1 MSTFSI
7 PTTAAQYKMSS
18 DTASQFDTFRHPLE
32 LRYASQ
38 DMKHLFSP
46 RMRVGTWRQLWVW
59 LMESQKELGLPI
71 TDEALAQMKANQ
83 FVKDEEFAIAAKEEA
98 RRRHDVMAWVHT
110 YGLAA
115 PAAAGQIHW
124 GTTSCYVTDN
134 ADLILM
140 RDGLDIILKKMASAI
155 DKLSQFALEWKDLP
169 CLGYTHLQPAQLTT
183 VGKRACVWIQDLVMD
198 LKAMQRV
205 RDELLFRGVK
215 GTTGTQASFLAIFDG
230 DHDKVE
236 QLDELVTKK
245 AGFPGAYPI
254 ATQTYSRKVDLEVAS
269 AVCAFGATCQRI
281 STDIRHLASWKEI
294 EEPFEKDQIGSSA
307 MAYKR
312 NPMRSERLTSLGR
325 RLGNLHADFI
335 STYASQWMER
345 TLDDSAI
352 RRIDIPE
359 MFLCAD
365 ALLILMNNIF
375 SGLVV
380 YPKRIESRLQEELPF
395 MATENII
402 MALVKKGV
410 SRQDAHE
417 EIRVLSH
424 QASAAVKMEGKPNDL
439 IDRIRV
445 TKFFEPVWAELDT
458 LLDAKTFVGR
468 APQQVEKYCGPNGE
482 VQTALSKYKADGLED
497 KVGEILL

>member
-1 MSTFSI
+1 MSGES
-7 PTTAAQYKMSS
+7 Y
-18 DTASQFDTFRHPLE
+18 DTFRHPLE
-32 LRYASQ
+32 LRYASNE
-38 DMKHLFSP
+38 MKQLFSP
-46 RMRVGTWRQLWVW
+46 KERVTTWRRCWIW
-59 LMESQKELGLPI
+59 LIEAQKELGLPVS
-71 TDEALAQMKANQ
+71 DEAIKQMKDHEVVQ
-83 FVKDEEFAIAAKEEA
+83 DEEFPVAAEEEA
-98 RRRHDVMAWVHT
+98 RRRHDVMAWVHA
-110 YGLAA
+110 YGLVA

-124 GTTSCYVTDN
+124 GATSCYVTDN

-140 RDGLDIILKKMASAI
+140 RNALDIIIQKMANAI
-155 DKLSQFALEWKDLP
+155 DKLSSFAKEWKDLP

-183 VGKRACVWIQDLVMD
+183 VGKRACVWIQDLMMD
-198 LKAMQRV
+198 LKAMQRA
-205 RDELLFRGVK
+205 REELRFRGVK
-215 GTTGTQASFLAIFDG
+215 GTTGTQASFLQIFDG

-245 AGFPGAYPI
+245 AGFKSAYPI
-254 ATQTYSRKVDLEVAS
+254 ATQTYSRKVDLEVGS
-269 AVCAFGATCQRI
+269 AVCSFGATCQRI
-281 STDIRHLASWKEI
+281 STDIRHLAGWKEI

-325 RLGNLHADFI
+325 RLANLHADFL
-335 STYASQWMER
+335 STYSAQWMER

-375 SGLVV
+375 GGLVV
-380 YPKRIESRLQEELPF
+380 YPKRIESRVQEELPF

-424 QASAAVKMEGKPNDL
+424 QASAVVKLEGKPNDL
-439 IDRIRV
+439 IDRIRD
-445 TKFFEPVWAELDT
+445 TKFFEPVHAELDN
-458 LLDAKTFVGR
+458 LLDASTFVGR
-468 APQQVEKYCGPNGE
+468 APQQVEKYLGAGGE
-482 VQTALSKYKADGLED
+482 VEAELIKYRGKGAQR
-497 KVGEILL
+497 KGENLKI